1 MLHKGR
7 IKTHARTLHQ
17 NRFHPCKDQCATVME
32 WRRMPRK
39 AMPQAEGSDSPQSRK
54 GMVKEAAGRRGIVIN
69 PNLLEI
75 VGRSDGGAKAR
86 FPLRRGSGKWIPCRP
101 FGVLGWGAARQSVLA
116 TLGGEAGIRRVR
128 FAGDHRGVAR
138 RRRGDRRGVP
148 RLATTRYFGADFVVL
163 RPARV

>member
-1 MLHKGR
+1 MDAG
-7 IKTHARTLHQ
+7 TLHQ
-17 NRFHPCKDQCATVME
+17 NRFHPCKDQCAAVME
-32 WRRMPRK
+32 RRRMPRK
-39 AMPQAEGSDSPQSRK
+39 AMCQAEGSDSPQSRK
-54 GMVKEAAGRRGIVIN
+54 GVVGEEAAGRRGIVTN

-86 FPLRRGSGKWIPCRP
+86 FPLRRGSGKRIPCRP

-128 FAGDHRGVAR
+128 FAGDHRGVTR

-148 RLATTRYFGADFVVL
+148 RLATTRYLGADFVVL
-163 RPARV
+163 RQTRV